1 MGIENRTEQDS
12 NRNADSGPEIARLQ
26 TLEKKYLYWLTRIPG
41 FGAVTIRRIWE
52 TVGSFEKAYYIEGME
67 LKKLGILQSG
77 KNAVRMTGG
86 RNSFPVWSVSMTI
99 YRRRES
105 VS

>member
-1 MGIENRTEQDS
+1 MGIENSMEQDS
-12 NRNADSGPEIARLQ
+12 NRNADSGPGMARVQ
-26 TLEKKYLYWLTRIPG
+26 KLEKRYLYWLTRIPG

-52 TVGSFEKAYYIEGME
+52 TAGSFENAYYIEGME
-67 LKKLGILQSG
+67 LKKQ
-77 KNAVRMTGG
+77 G
-86 RNSFPVWSVSMTI
+86 RNSFPAWSGNMTI